1 MLNKKITT
9 EKRLSVRLYLSLFIY
24 AVVGY
29 GLVVLLD
36 YIFSKSDN
44 SILAWLHLRTDVIF
58 IVYLIMGFV
67 CIFNFFL
74 EKAVGVSGR
83 SYFPQHKLFM
93 SKIITWWLY
102 QTHLRS
108 WRTS

>member
-1 MLNKKITT
+1 VLNKKITT

-67 CIFNFFL
+67 CIFNFFWKKPWGYL
-74 EKAVGVSGR
+74 DEVISA
-83 SYFPQHKLFM
+83 KLFM

>member
-44 SILAWLHLRTDVIF
+44 SILAWLHLRADVIF

-67 CIFNFFL
+67 CMFNFFWKSRGGIWTKL
-74 EKAVGVSGR
+74 
-83 SYFPQHKLFM
+83 FPQHKLFM

>member
-67 CIFNFFL
+67 CIFNFFWKTYKSFQAL
-74 EKAVGVSGR
+74 PPTARNSSSGVSFF
-83 SYFPQHKLFM
+83 S
-93 SKIITWWLY
+93 
-102 QTHLRS
+102 
-108 WRTS
+108 